1 MYVVFHERLIALT
14 EKKHDVQIPDQNVL
28 SDEQGVKTIQAKKRR
43 MERRQVLQ
51 LGIAGMPMMLSTR
64 ASAQSFANSALDCT
78 VTIPA
83 DLSILVHRDG
93 RAWVTD
99 RVNIGNGRLT
109 NRRVRRIQRR
119 AQYFFSSGSVP
130 EEYRQTTCTDVTNF
144 FLCQFALY
152 TYRGGLTFEPGR
164 LLNASGDFT
173 ISGTTGLYLALT
185 IRSTNS
191 DGRGRMPGASC
202 VISILDYVN
211 LQ

>member
-1 MYVVFHERLIALT
+1 LT
-14 EKKHDVQIPDQNVL
+14 EEKHDIQISDQDISSDDQNL
-28 SDEQGVKTIQAKKRR
+28 KTDQVNKRH
-43 MERRQVLQ
+43 MERRQVLR
-51 LGIAGMPMMLSTR
+51 LGVAGMPMMLSMR

-78 VTIPA
+78 ITIPA

-119 AQYFFSSGSVP
+119 AQYFFPSGTVP
-130 EEYRQTTCTDVTNF
+130 DQYRETTCTDVSNF

-164 LLNASGDFT
+164 LVNASGDFT

-185 IRSTNS
+185 VRSTDS

-211 LQ
+211 QQ